1 MQRLETRSWQL
12 MTNITTMQW
21 FCTQQFIVHITWLF
35 LPHNDILCQFR
46 KRRQFTRTASMA
58 ITAWLIRPFS
68 SHFCIFLGFQR
79 LQQFQMRLD
88 HNVSSLLQPT
98 RFQYSRILQTCTKKY
113 LQICCQQIKR
123 NIHGLINRNYFQTL
137 HFQYNTCTIKCLAN
151 LFTLHYSTNN
161 YSSHNIP
168 QGTGCI
174 ILLILNLI
182 STKYNYLHKVF
193 HHIFILQLQDYF
205 LTTDFNVG

>member
-68 SHFCIFLGFQR
+68 SHFCIFLGFQCF
-79 LQQFQMRLD
+79 QQFQIRLD
-88 HNVSSLLQPT
+88 HNVLSLLQPT
-98 RFQYSRILQTCTKKY
+98 RFQYSRILVQKNIFKSVANKSREISMVKLIETTFKLY
-113 LQICCQQIKR
+113 IFNIIHVLSNVLQIF
-123 NIHGLINRNYFQTL
+123 LLYTTVL
-137 HFQYNTCTIKCLAN
+137 TITAVIIYLEE
-151 LFTLHYSTNN
+151 
-161 YSSHNIP
+161 
-168 QGTGCI
+168 QG
-174 ILLILNLI
+174 
-182 STKYNYLHKVF
+182 V
-193 HHIFILQLQDYF
+193 
-205 LTTDFNVG
+205 